1 MNKYITIVELGED
14 ATDFAQIIGI
24 RGFEAS
30 RYICDAI
37 DPEGNRIHGQ
47 TFTLPKSIEGL
58 PPNNEAIKSDV
69 LPLGNLKKPNAKEP
83 NKLTRRSLVWN

>member
-37 DPEGNRIHGQ
+37 DPEDKPSRFQRVLKVYRPI
-47 TFTLPKSIEGL
+47 TKLLK
-58 PPNNEAIKSDV
+58 AMY
-69 LPLGNLKKPNAKEP
+69 LPLGNLKKPSAKEP

>member
-24 RGFEAS
+24 RGFE
-30 RYICDAI
+30 AI

-69 LPLGNLKKPNAKEP
+69 LASWKSEEAKRKRTEQIDTP
-83 NKLTRRSLVWN
+83 

>member
-1 MNKYITIVELGED
+1 MNKYVTIVELDGD

-47 TFTLPKSIEGL
+47 TFTLPKGIEGL

-69 LPLGNLKKPNAKEP
+69 LASWKSEEAKRKAAQ
-83 NKLTRRSLVWN
+83 KLEVE

>member
-30 RYICDAI
+30 RYIYVM
-37 DPEGNRIHGQ
+37 P
-47 TFTLPKSIEGL
+47 
-58 PPNNEAIKSDV
+58 
-69 LPLGNLKKPNAKEP
+69 
-83 NKLTRRSLVWN
+83 

>member
-37 DPEGNRIHGQ
+37 DLEGNRIYGQ

-69 LPLGNLKKPNAKEP
+69 LASWKSEEAKRKRIEQIDT
-83 NKLTRRSLVWN
+83 L